1 MYCAS
6 EADMITSRNHHRALL
21 SRSSI
26 KESKMMPRRDVLYP
40 HFLRTVCALLV
51 LAVCLQVQGAFA
63 QPPAGAGS
71 GRQQL
76 PESPPP
82 KTEPAGAVGTTSKF
96 IGYMTNRSIVFPD
109 IATSPGPL
117 GTAGKFKIFINQ
129 SISPAYILAAA
140 SSAAVDQARNVPA
153 AWGQGWGAYGNRFG
167 ADMARASSNSFF
179 ATFLFACI
187 FHQDPRFFPQNDP
200 AFWGGVKYSAERL
213 LIIRNDAGYNVV
225 NSSGLLGPFAA
236 EGLANAYLP
245 ASEQTAGKS
254 LERVGTDFAWRFAGN
269 MFKNYW
275 PKVFRD
281 MGLNRLKVLPDPANS
296 H

>member
-1 MYCAS
+1 
-6 EADMITSRNHHRALL
+6 
-21 SRSSI
+21 
-26 KESKMMPRRDVLYP
+26 MPRLPIRYS
-40 HFLRTVCALLV
+40 HFVRTVCALLV
-51 LAVCLQVQGAFA
+51 LAVWLPVYGAFA

-71 GRQQL
+71 GKQQL
-76 PESPPP
+76 PESPQP
-82 KTEPAGAVGTTSKF
+82 KTEPAGTVGTTTKF

-109 IATSPGPL
+109 IATNPGPL
-117 GTAGKFKIFINQ
+117 GAGGKFKIFINQ

-140 SSAAVDQARNVPA
+140 TSAAVDQARNVPS
-153 AWGQGWGAYGNRFG
+153 AWGQGWNAYGDRFG

-179 ATFLFACI
+179 ATLLFASI

-200 AFWGGVKYSAERL
+200 TFWGSVKYSAERL
-213 LIIRNDAGYNVV
+213 VIIRNDAGYDVV
-225 NSSGLLGPFAA
+225 NASGLLGPFAA

-275 PKVFRD
+275 PKIFRD
-281 MGLNRLKVLPDPANS
+281 LGLNRLKVLPDPANI